1 MKNVKNIVCNKV
13 NLPKLGLGQKT
24 RINRNKLIENVKKGD
39 RYTVPFVATFNNG
52 DTYDSIFKIVKAFK
66 EDGKDIIIVEE
77 EILGQFGVLY
87 DSFINGNFKGEF
99 NSAWQRMENNREY
112 LRKELDRKTDDYIEQ
127 KNLHTYYKDNYKE
140 EKKAHDET
148 KGLMVIK
155 DNEIVALKEKLE
167 KIDDVINMGTGLG
180 ARDLLKGI
188 RILTASGKD
197 EDTIEKF
204 VVEFIKKNLKNLM
217 K

>member
-39 RYTVPFVATFNNG
+39 RYTVPFVATFNDG

-112 LRKELDRKTDDYIEQ
+112 LRNELDRKTDDYIEQ
-127 KNLHTYYKDNYKE
+127 KSLHTYYKGKYNDTR
-140 EKKAHDET
+140 D
-148 KGLMVIK
+148 LIVIK
-155 DNEIVALKEKLE
+155 DNEIIALKEKLE